1 MVKRAFFNITIGGED
16 QGRIVFELWDEVIAP
31 LALPAGARRRRR
43 AARLLALAW
52 NASNRRM
59 RWRPRCMCE
68 AAARFFAPA
77 LAGVGNVWAVSHGSC
92 LHAAGPLWIF
102 ACLAVCRA
110 SPSRVLAG
118 DWRPRSRAVA
128 STSAPIP
135 FEDAATG
142 CSWHTHITHTQA
154 PHTHAHRGRANA
166 PAG

>member
-92 LHAAGPLWIF
+92 LHAAGPLWVV
-102 ACLAVCRA
+102 ACLAVCREAAFARPRWGLA
-110 SPSRVLAG
+110 SAK
-118 DWRPRSRAVA
+118 PRSRKHVC
-128 STSAPIP
+128 PDP
-135 FEDAATG
+135 F
-142 CSWHTHITHTQA
+142 
-154 PHTHAHRGRANA
+154 
-166 PAG
+166 